1 MRPGHLRRD
10 RVDHREASRGDRRDS
25 SRSSSKGRDL
35 RTEDISSR
43 VGRRHPGRTVLMD
56 RSRTGHRHRAITHE
70 ANHPTRP
77 VLPVKVPVP
86 PLPATLLK
94 VLRLPRVKVHPRQP
108 SRKQRVHP
116 KPVVPTDHLVLP
128 PEVLRD
134 SPRDSHLA
142 QVHHPRAEVHLR
154 DHREATSILHTSS
167 SSSDIRRHPMQQA
180 RTIGHRIRHHIS
192 TNQ

>member
-10 RVDHREASRGDRRDS
+10 RVDHREANRGDRRDS
-25 SRSSSKGRDL
+25 SSNSKGRDL

-43 VGRRHPGRTVLMD
+43 VGRRHPGRTVLTD

-77 VLPVKVPVP
+77 VLPAKVPAP
-86 PLPATLLK
+86 PATLLK
-94 VLRLPRVKVHPRQP
+94 VPLLFRVKDHHRQP

-116 KPVVPTDHLVLP
+116 KPVAPTDHRVLP

-134 SPRDSHLA
+134 SPRDNLLA
-142 QVHHPRAEVHLR
+142 QVHHPRAEDHLR

-167 SSSDIRRHPMQQA
+167 SSSSDIRRHPMRQV
-180 RTIGHRIRHHIS
+180 RTIGHPIRHHIS